1 MKFGLFYEVS
11 VPRPWGPES
20 ERTVYQHCLEQVQLA
35 DELGFDCVW
44 VVEHH
49 FMEELSHLSAPDL
62 FLAACAMTTKQIRI
76 GHGIIIC
83 VPELNHPI
91 RIAERTATLD
101 ILSGGR
107 LEVGTGRAFS
117 WNELAGFGA
126 NPDVTKKTW
135 DETVRVLP
143 KLWTEER
150 FGYDGRFFSWP
161 RRTILPKPYQK
172 PHPPLWVAVSSPGTE
187 VDAAERGMGYLSLAI
202 GDYKTR
208 RKQIDTYREII
219 EDCEEPVGSFVN
231 NQVALGS
238 FMFCHPDND
247 YGIETGL
254 RLSATFREIS
264 GQIPNPRETYPSPSY
279 GVRSVHP
286 GGWRGQAPQTES
298 GPPEGLCAGN
308 PARIIEAVR
317 LAQDVGA
324 DRLNFIVNMMEMVPH
339 EDVLDSLRLFAKEVM
354 PHFPEAEMDR
364 RPGDAGKVE
373 VS

>member
-1 MKFGLFYEVS
+1 MKFGLFFEVS

-35 DELGFDCVW
+35 DELGFSNVW

-62 FLAACAMTTKQIRI
+62 FLTACAVTTKQIRV
-76 GHGIIIC
+76 GHGIVVC
-83 VPELNHPI
+83 VPQVNHPI
-91 RIAERTATLD
+91 HIAERTATLD

-117 WNELAGFGA
+117 WNELGGFGA
-126 NPDVTKKTW
+126 NPDETKKTW

-143 KLWTEER
+143 KMWTEER

-202 GDYKTR
+202 GDYDTR
-208 RKQIDTYREII
+208 HKQIESYREII
-219 EDCEEPVGSFVN
+219 KDCEPVGLFVN

-238 FMFCHPDND
+238 FLFCHPDND
-247 YGIETGL
+247 YGIATGQ
-254 RLSATFREIS
+254 RLSEIFRETS
-264 GQIPNPRETYPSPSY
+264 GQIPNPLETYPSPSY
-279 GVRSVHP
+279 ARSVHP
-286 GGWRGQAPQTES
+286 GGFRGQSPQGES

-317 LAQDVGA
+317 LAEDVGA
-324 DRLNFIVNMMEMVPH
+324 DRMNFILNMMEHVPH
-339 EDVLDSLRLFAKEVM
+339 EEVLDSLRLFAKEVM
-354 PHFPEAEMDR
+354 PHFQEAEMDR
-364 RPGDAGKVE
+364 EPGDAGKVQ
-373 VS
+373 VG